1 MSIETIDNINLP
13 RVDKRV
19 KFATHNF
26 YNILDNLYLSDQI
39 PSFDEELI
47 GSKNI
52 HYLFNFTKTAP
63 FLFGSTSNYHI
74 KFMNNLDMYSNE
86 SLVQKIDNTVQ
97 RIFKILL
104 NKKGVLVYCE
114 DGCNKS
120 LMIII
125 CFLLKYYNSNEILCL
140 DDALHFIEWKT
151 GKTNLENNN
160 YFYLVK
166 IYRQFLVNQIID
178 RNYSSESSNSSNSS
192 NSSSSS
198 SSSSSSLKK
207 SKIVGIIRNHFN
219 KQL

>member
-1 MSIETIDNINLP
+1 MSIEVINTNYNIP
-13 RVDKRV
+13 RLDKRV
-19 KFATHNF
+19 KFVTQNF

-47 GSKNI
+47 RTNNI
-52 HYLFNFTKTAP
+52 RYLFNFTKTTP
-63 FLFGSTSNYHI
+63 FLFEYTSNYHI

-125 CFLLKYYNSNEILCL
+125 CFLMKYYNSNQILSL
-140 DDALHFIEWKT
+140 EDALQFIKWKT
-151 GKTNLENNN
+151 NKINLDNNN
-160 YFYLVK
+160 NFYLVK
-166 IYRQFLVNQIID
+166 LYRQFLVSQVID
-178 RNYSSESSNSSNSS
+178 RHYSSESSNSSNGSGSSS

-198 SSSSSSLKK
+198 KK

-219 KQL
+219 KQI